1 MLHGYRNPDI
11 NHVNRVNQYS
21 QVSPLPERPQGTAL
35 ATTAYERARERLH
48 VSAVPNSLPCRE
60 LEFEEIFSH
69 VETALEEGTGTC
81 ICMLQPISTL

>member
-1 MLHGYRNPDI
+1 MP
-11 NHVNRVNQYS
+11 NRVNQYS
-21 QVSPLPERPQGTAL
+21 QVVPLPQRSQETAL

-81 ICMLQPISTL
+81 ICMSQCDL